1 LLRVTKLAALEVAM
15 VPKIMVTWQEL
26 RWMGQELKRN
36 QRMKYRWL
44 ELLERRNY
52 ELYYY

>member
-1 LLRVTKLAALEVAM
+1 VAM

-26 RWMGQELKRN
+26 RWMGLTQLKRN
-36 QRMKYRWL
+36 QRMKYRLL
-44 ELLERRNY
+44 ELLERKNY